1 MCLSCDQN
9 KPLTAENK
17 PGCPLSWP
25 CNKPAGVRELLGLG
39 PPYYFEIVPRSEGG
53 SKYDVEWAQLEDP
66 AGFAAQWGPTTAE
79 RRSPCFNQTQ
89 DNGEC
94 NWAGPSWPYETARV
108 LTGLA
113 NFLIDYPK
121 AQTEAAHVNSS
132 TFTNLLR
139 TYARSHTRSS

>member
-1 MCLSCDQN
+1 M
-9 KPLTAENK
+9 
-17 PGCPLSWP
+17 
-25 CNKPAGVRELLGLG
+25 RELLGLG

-53 SKYDVEWAQLEDP
+53 GKYDVEWAQLEDP
-66 AGFAAQWGPTTAE
+66 DGFAAEWGPTTAE

>member
-1 MCLSCDQN
+1 MLSRFQ
-9 KPLTAENK
+9 
-17 PGCPLSWP
+17 
-25 CNKPAGVRELLGLG
+25 
-39 PPYYFEIVPRSEGG
+39 G
-53 SKYDVEWAQLEDP
+53 SKRILAL
-66 AGFAAQWGPTTAE
+66 
-79 RRSPCFNQTQ
+79 RTQ

-113 NFLIDYPK
+113 NFLIDYPT

-139 TYARSHTRSS
+139 TYARSHTRSSAANGTRQEPAEAPPASRNKPWV